1 MMGTDAQFARAQRQ
15 YDAADPPPDTRECSV
30 CERAKDRGREVDGR
44 FVCER
49 CLEDDHRCVG
59 CGQLLDERDGD
70 ERCRYCEGEEMDECE
85 S

>member
-1 MMGTDAQFARAQRQ
+1 MMGTDRAFLAAQLA
-15 YDAADPPPDTRECSV
+15 YDHADPPPDTRRCEV

-59 CGQLLDERDGD
+59 CGQLLDERDDG
-70 ERCRYCEGEEMDECE
+70 ERCRYCDGEGDDE
-85 S
+85 